1 MKIVIEAFALR
12 NIKSGTGRYALD
24 IISSLSQKHDVIVI
38 TREPDPEA
46 FKILPSKVKVVL
58 ANNFRFIPANAYLY
72 FFSRTLFKKI

>member
-1 MKIVIEAFALR
+1 MKIAIEAFALR

-46 FKILPSKVKVVL
+46 FKILPSKVK
-58 ANNFRFIPANAYLY
+58 
-72 FFSRTLFKKI
+72 LF